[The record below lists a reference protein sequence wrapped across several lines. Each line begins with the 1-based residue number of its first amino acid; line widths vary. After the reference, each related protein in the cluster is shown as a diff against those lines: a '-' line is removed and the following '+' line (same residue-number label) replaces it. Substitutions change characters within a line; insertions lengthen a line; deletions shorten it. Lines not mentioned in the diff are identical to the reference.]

1 MISLNFL
8 NYLKTGCK
16 LGKHPCLC
24 CQMWGKSGVGQG
36 GLPHFRAEESHRR
49 ESTAGSI
56 MQQCPALLAR
66 GLAWSLWGCR
76 NCLNPSEVAL
86 IIFSRQTSRLLPN
99 EAQKR
104 KVCGALSSPLPSF
117 YEVYYFQMIKFTL
130 RSYFGFSLLKFQQ
143 IPEPGFPGYSK
154 SYSKSC
160 PEVLFNFC
168 STHKISYFLQCF

>member
-36 GLPHFRAEESHRR
+36 GLPHFRTEESHRR

-76 NCLNPSEVAL
+76 NCLDPSEVAL
-86 IIFSRQTSRLLPN
+86 IIFSRQTSRAIAQWGSEKKGMWSPVLTTTQFLWGLLLLDD
-99 EAQKR
+99 
-104 KVCGALSSPLPSF
+104 KVYTKVLFWFFTS
-117 YEVYYFQMIKFTL
+117 EVSANTWT
-130 RSYFGFSLLKFQQ
+130 RFSC
-143 IPEPGFPGYSK
+143 
-154 SYSKSC
+154 YSKSC

-168 STHKISYFLQCF
+168 SAHKTSYFL